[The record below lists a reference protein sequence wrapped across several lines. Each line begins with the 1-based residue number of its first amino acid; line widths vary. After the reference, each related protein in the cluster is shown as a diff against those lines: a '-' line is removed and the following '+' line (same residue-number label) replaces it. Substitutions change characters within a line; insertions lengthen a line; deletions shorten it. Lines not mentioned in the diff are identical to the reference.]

1 MGKWLKTTEC
11 IRFDV
16 AERVARITL
25 NRPDKRNAL
34 SAQMLAELH
43 AALLEADDRTDVHA
57 IVLAGAG
64 KDFCAGYDL
73 AGAYAGASGDAS
85 AYRSANATL
94 DDDCWQLEQTQ
105 RQTMALFD
113 LHKPVIA
120 QVQGNCLAGGTDLAL
135 MCDMVVAADDA
146 RIGFP
151 AARANGTPPQNMFI
165 YHVGPQWAKRL
176 LMTGDWISGRDAA
189 RIGLVM
195 DSVPADE
202 LDAKVVGAGAPRRGR
217 GRRAAGRAQARGQPG
232 AGAGR
237 RSHDAAP
244 VRRDGCARA
253 PVARAA
259 PHAVPR
265 RHGRARAE
273 GGPEAPRRAVRRW
286 PRAAGVGAVAWRRR
300 SDNRTKFKNKGKY
313 RDGSD

>member
-1 MGKWLKTTEC
+1 MAKWLQSTETLT
-11 IRFDV
+11 FQV

-34 SAQMLAELH
+34 TPQALTELSD
-43 AALLEADDRTDVHA
+43 ALLEADDRTDVHA

-64 KDFCAGYDL
+64 RDFCAGYDL
-73 AGAYAGASGDAS
+73 AGAYAGQGTSDAP
-85 AYRSANATL
+85 AYRSQNGTI

-105 RQTMALFD
+105 KKTLAMFD
-113 LHKPVIA
+113 IHKPVIA

-151 AARANGTPPQNMFI
+151 AARANGTPPQNMFV

-195 DSVPADE
+195 DAVPAGE
-202 LDAKVVGAGAPRRGR
+202 LEAAVSELARRVALVDAELLAAHKRVVNLSLELAGARTMQRLSAEMDARAHLSRGPRRSQFRADMAEHGLKTALKNRDEPFGDGQVLLR
-217 GRRAAGRAQARGQPG
+217 GR
-232 AGAGR
+232 
-237 RSHDAAP
+237 D
-244 VRRDGCARA
+244 
-253 PVARAA
+253 
-259 PHAVPR
+259 
-265 RHGRARAE
+265 
-273 GGPEAPRRAVRRW
+273 
-286 PRAAGVGAVAWRRR
+286 
-300 SDNRTKFKNKGKY
+300 
-313 RDGSD
+313 